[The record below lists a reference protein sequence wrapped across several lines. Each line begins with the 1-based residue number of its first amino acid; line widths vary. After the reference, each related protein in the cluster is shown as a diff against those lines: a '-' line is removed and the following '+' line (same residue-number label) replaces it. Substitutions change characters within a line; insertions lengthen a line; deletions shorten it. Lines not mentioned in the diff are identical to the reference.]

1 VRGGGR
7 SPAERTFTA
16 CGTVEYMAPE
26 IVMLQGH
33 GPEVDWWAVGILL
46 YEMQHSWTPFTKRG
60 TLESDMEII
69 RNIRKPHYALEFKPS
84 VSAEAR
90 GLMQGLLRHTC
101 GTRFG
106 AASMRDHPFFAG
118 FDWDGLL
125 HKRLA
130 PPHIPALSDPFD
142 VANFDPDVEV
152 PGAVLLN
159 LPAEPYP
166 VGDDPWDRE
175 F

>member
-1 VRGGGR
+1 MPPEPRRRSTSGG
-7 SPAERTFTA
+7 P
-16 CGTVEYMAPE
+16 
-26 IVMLQGH
+26 
-33 GPEVDWWAVGILL
+33 
-46 YEMQHSWTPFTKRG
+46 
-60 TLESDMEII
+60 
-69 RNIRKPHYALEFKPS
+69 
-84 VSAEAR
+84 SAEKTTTSS
-90 GLMQGLLRHTC
+90 LTIKY
-101 GTRFG
+101 T
-106 AASMRDHPFFAG
+106 FAP
-118 FDWDGLL
+118 
-125 HKRLA
+125 

>member
-1 VRGGGR
+1 MDNSVIASIYLQICRGSGR
-7 SPAERTFTA
+7 GDYPR
-16 CGTVEYMAPE
+16 
-26 IVMLQGH
+26 
-33 GPEVDWWAVGILL
+33 
-46 YEMQHSWTPFTKRG
+46 
-60 TLESDMEII
+60 
-69 RNIRKPHYALEFKPS
+69 
-84 VSAEAR
+84 
-90 GLMQGLLRHTC
+90 
-101 GTRFG
+101 RFG
-106 AASMRDHPFFAG
+106 AGQCPFFAG